1 MKAIFVRILTAVVCI
16 LFFAAFSEEK
26 KVNSASVPM
35 ILDHNRML
43 VQAEFQQ
50 KDGDRLEARLW
61 VDTGNPDFF
70 MSEAF
75 ARKLGID
82 LTQSKDKIVN
92 GQLEVQPPAG
102 VRIGGMPLNFEGV
115 KSYVM
120 FGPVWLFS
128 AMHNDA
134 NLPST
139 VLKRYQVIYD
149 YPKRELTLAEP
160 GSLKPRGKRSSA
172 SINPE
177 TGIVQLDAVIDGE
190 NLSFALDNGASY
202 SFVSDDL
209 LEKLSKRHPE
219 WLRITGAV
227 GCANMWGWWPPQ
239 EATWPV
245 MRLPELK
252 WGSVTLKNIG
262 VVGLPNVF
270 GNGKNVGDWYS
281 QKTARRVDGFFG
293 PNMFKAFRVEIDY
306 ANSAVYFEKDSDF
319 DSNDMDIV
327 GLTLRQQG
335 DGSYQVIGIVSK
347 DGKPVVDGVV
357 PGDILVQVDGFK
369 TTGATMGTVVDAL
382 RGKPGDVRTIE
393 LERNGKRFTVKATVK
408 RLL

>member
-1 MKAIFVRILTAVVCI
+1 MRTIFIRMFAAGVCI
-16 LFFAAFSEEK
+16 LLLAAFSEEK
-26 KVNSASVPM
+26 KVNSASVP
-35 ILDHNRML
+35 IVLDHNRML
-43 VQAEFQQ
+43 VQAEFPQ
-50 KDGDRLEARLW
+50 KDGGWLDARLW

-82 LTQSKDKIVN
+82 LSQSKDKIVD
-92 GQLEVQPPAG
+92 GQLEVPPPAG

-115 KSYVM
+115 KSYVV
-120 FGPVWLFS
+120 FAPAWLFS
-128 AMHNDA
+128 VMHNDA

-139 VLKRYQVIYD
+139 VLKRYQVIFD
-149 YPKRELTLAEP
+149 YPKHQLTLAEP
-160 GSLKPRGKRSSA
+160 GNLKPRGERSA
-172 SINPE
+172 AAINPE
-177 TGIVQLDAVIDGE
+177 TGIVQIDAVIDGE

-202 SFVSDDL
+202 SFVSGDL

-219 WLRITGAV
+219 WPRIIGAT
-227 GCANMWGWWPPQ
+227 GCANMWGWPM
-239 EATWPV
+239 EAKWPV

-252 WGSVTLKNIG
+252 WGSVALKNIG
-262 VVGLPNVF
+262 IVGLPNVF
-270 GNGKNVGDWYS
+270 GEGKNIGDWYS

-306 ANSAVYFEKDSDF
+306 ANSAVYFEKGTEF

-327 GLTLRQQG
+327 GLTLRQQD

-347 DGKPVVDGVV
+347 DGKPAVDGIE
-357 PGDILVQVDGFK
+357 PGDILVQVDNLK
-369 TTGATMGTVVDAL
+369 TTGTTMGTVVDAL
-382 RGKPGDVRTIE
+382 RGKPGDVRIIE
-393 LERNGKRFTVKATVK
+393 LDRNGKRSTIKATAQ